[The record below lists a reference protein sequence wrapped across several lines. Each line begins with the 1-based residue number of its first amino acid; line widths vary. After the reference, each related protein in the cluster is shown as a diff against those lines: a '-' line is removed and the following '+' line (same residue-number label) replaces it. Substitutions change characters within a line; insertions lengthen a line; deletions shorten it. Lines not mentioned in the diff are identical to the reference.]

1 MIHFQD
7 QTIGSKQQIDQ
18 GKLIIVIHFNNNE
31 RFQEIPLQWRAHT
44 GSVLCLSWSNE
55 TQNIASGG
63 DDCQYRIWDSQG
75 TLIYASFVE
84 DHSIT
89 SVEFCP
95 KGLYLAV
102 GGFNMLKL
110 CHFTGVRRNKI

>member
-1 MIHFQD
+1 M
-7 QTIGSKQQIDQ
+7 
-18 GKLIIVIHFNNNE
+18 
-31 RFQEIPLQWRAHT
+31 
-44 GSVLCLSWSNE
+44 CLSWSHE

-75 TLIYASFVE
+75 SLIYASFVE

-89 SVEFCP
+89 SVEFGP

-110 CHFTGVRRNKI
+110 CHFTGVIISVLYVYFESYVYNEKYWISVGIQ